1 MYFEML
7 RWALGMQLLLA
18 TIWICFVMIPYALFY
33 DHDADSYLKPP
44 RSRDDA
50 DDTIIMFASGGWLLN
65 TSGAFI
71 GHYSKEFKVYQ
82 ESECSDP
89 NGDCSEPLGADYPG
103 HSATSAGGYDIAD
116 WYLAATWMQ
125 YGVMTIAILTS
136 LYNAVKNTFSAQEAS
151 EGSHLDFTIEC
162 VAGHDY
168 TTEGKEA
175 NEVHLFAEAKNFRSL
190 LNEDKR
196 ARELSK
202 KDWNVIYRVRVYV
215 NITVLA
221 IIIGCG
227 CLEPPP
233 LSSPSTLLP
242 TVVRSRR
249 GATLCLIPRSLPGSP
264 VLVGARAPV
273 VTMLHVSILRLTNG
287 YQVVAC
293 HILRRRAVNLERRV
307 RQADP
312 GADGGRV

>member
-136 LYNAVKNTFSAQEAS
+136 LYNAVENTFSAQEGS

-196 ARELSK
+196 ARELSE

-233 LSSPSTLLP
+233 PFQSFYALTH
-242 TVVRSRR
+242 RR
-249 GATLCLIPRSLPGSP
+249 
-264 VLVGARAPV
+264 
-273 VTMLHVSILRLTNG
+273 
-287 YQVVAC
+287 
-293 HILRRRAVNLERRV
+293 
-307 RQADP
+307 
-312 GADGGRV
+312 